1 MTRFKRIMG
10 EYFCN
15 FPLDMFSQ
23 SLRNM
28 SNLAVAMAFIMMSQ
42 AMWSV
47 WCVYKGNRGKTTY
60 NFKVKSGLSI
70 YALQSVR

>member
-28 SNLAVAMAFIMMSQ
+28 SNLAVAMTFIMMSQ
-42 AMWSV
+42 ATSRLSF
-47 WCVYKGNRGKTTY
+47 CCQGNEDDSGKM
-60 NFKVKSGLSI
+60 
-70 YALQSVR
+70 A

>member
-28 SNLAVAMAFIMMSQ
+28 SNLAVAMTFIMMSQ
-42 AMWSV
+42 AMWS
-47 WCVYKGNRGKTTY
+47 
-60 NFKVKSGLSI
+60 
-70 YALQSVR
+70 A